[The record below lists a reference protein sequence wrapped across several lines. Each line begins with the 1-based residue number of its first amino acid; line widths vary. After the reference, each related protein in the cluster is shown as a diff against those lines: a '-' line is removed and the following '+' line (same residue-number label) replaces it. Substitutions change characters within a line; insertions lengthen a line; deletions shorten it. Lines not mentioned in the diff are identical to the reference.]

1 MDSIPLD
8 TDGGPKVVLDLIYR
22 LKVADVMSADV
33 RWATPLDSLRHVQEL
48 MREHGITGV
57 PIMDGGRLAGIVT
70 IGDIIEALDGGHI
83 DERAGSRMSTG
94 LTVLEADMPLSF
106 AITYLNRYHYRRFP
120 VLNRDGSLVGIVT
133 ATDIIRALLVE
144 MNREVERLEEGIAK
158 ASPAADPAA
167 GPRILRFTTRRFDF
181 ENAGR
186 ASAELKKALKIAGA
200 DPQTVRR
207 AAVASYEL
215 ELNQVIHSH
224 GGVMEFRLAD
234 GRVGSFLVEYARS
247 HGDDAKVSAKVTPE
261 PWFPLKSGAGPV
273 TAVSYGDSGSGRIIV
288 AKRGAGADSTTTV
301 LRLAMKRGLIGAG
314 KLSALGEVE
323 ITTELGAEPLIL
335 RASQNGSMV
344 LAACANGE
352 IDYFLA
358 NGAEVTKRQSFSPF
372 DGEVPRQMDYLFGG
386 VSIIVT
392 GPGGEQE
399 QWSLFRESEDAERM
413 FGLTKSF
420 PPLGEGDVLFAA
432 SQRNR
437 TFLTGAG
444 RQLSIRH

>member
-83 DERAGSRMSTG
+83 DERAGSRMTTG

-158 ASPAADPAA
+158 VSPAADPAA

-186 ASAELKKALKIAGA
+186 ASAELKKALKTAGA

-234 GRVGSFLVEYARS
+234 GRVDILAVDKGPGIPDVDAALTEGYSTANEWIRS
-247 HGDDAKVSAKVTPE
+247 LG
-261 PWFPLKSGAGPV
+261 FGAGLGLPN
-273 TAVSYGDSGSGRIIV
+273 ARRSSDEFSIVSS
-288 AKRGAGADSTTTV
+288 AGAGTTV
-301 LRLAMKRGLIGAG
+301 KAAILLGGGA
-314 KLSALGEVE
+314 
-323 ITTELGAEPLIL
+323 AE
-335 RASQNGSMV
+335 
-344 LAACANGE
+344 
-352 IDYFLA
+352 
-358 NGAEVTKRQSFSPF
+358 
-372 DGEVPRQMDYLFGG
+372 
-386 VSIIVT
+386 
-392 GPGGEQE
+392 
-399 QWSLFRESEDAERM
+399 
-413 FGLTKSF
+413 
-420 PPLGEGDVLFAA
+420 
-432 SQRNR
+432 
-437 TFLTGAG
+437 TGASG
-444 RQLSIRH
+444 